1 MQNIVQ
7 RQVVVVSGGW
17 VFAGDVTA
25 DDNNLT
31 LDRAVHVV
39 RWQSVGFAGMID
51 AGATSDDVT
60 LTLMGSLVVI
70 PHSSVLFR
78 VPVPSDWG
86 LPS

>member
-1 MQNIVQ
+1 MPNIVQ

-17 VFAGDVTA
+17 VFAGDVSVVG
-25 DDNNLT
+25 DSLH

-51 AGATSDDVT
+51 VGATSDDVT
-60 LTLMGSLVVI
+60 LALMGSRVEI
-70 PHSSVLFR
+70 PLTSVLFR